1 MAFKKFYVPT
11 LMNKFV
17 RPLVVLIF
25 ISWLCAS
32 IMVIPKID
40 VGLEVELTMTDDSYV
55 LKYFK
60 VCSYLY
66 IIIVSYN
73 YDDFVKKKII
83 IVLVSFSLTVYET
96 LFFDGSSSLFCGH
109 WWVKFDWSQGS
120 ESSMWWYSLWFL
132 FSHQSNLQSF

>member
-109 WWVKFDWSQGS
+109 
-120 ESSMWWYSLWFL
+120 
-132 FSHQSNLQSF
+132 